1 MRELKSVYIGH
12 TAEYIRLVLW
22 DCHRNMLN
30 QLNQVRIFLSISFAQ
45 FRGDN

>member
-1 MRELKSVYIGH
+1 VRELKSVYIGL

-30 QLNQVRIFLSISFAQ
+30 QHNQVRIFLRSSFAQ